1 MEWKPKFLG
10 EEDKVKILQE
20 NVGVPFEIA
29 NLLVQRGVCDFD
41 SAKKFFR
48 PELSDLHDP
57 FLMLGMEATVER
69 ISTAIGSQEKIMVY
83 GDYDVDGTTSVAL
96 VFSYLTSYYSNCIY
110 YIPDRYEEGYGI
122 SKKGIDHAKKE
133 AISLIIALDC
143 GIKALD
149 NVAYAKEQGID
160 FIICDHHLPGADLP
174 DAFAILNPKQK
185 NCNYPFKELCGC
197 GIGFKLIQAL
207 SQERDLSL
215 ETLLP
220 YLDLVAMAIAADVVP
235 IHNENRTLTY
245 YGLAQIQEYPREGIK
260 LFIAGLKRKLN
271 VSDLVFVIA
280 PRINGAGRIK
290 HGSNAVEL
298 LLSTE
303 PNDAISKGRV
313 IELLNSERK
322 ALDQNITGQALDQI
336 VENQEQNNYSTV
348 VFQPDWHKGVIGIVA
363 SRLIETYYRPT
374 AVFTAS
380 AGFLTGS
387 VRSVK
392 GVDVYQ
398 ILDSCKDYIEKFGGH
413 RYAAGLTIKAEDYI
427 PFKKAFE
434 QAVAAIIKPEQR
446 VPCIYYDMEIS
457 FDKITPKFYRI
468 MNQMAPFGPGNLR
481 PVFMTKNC
489 MDAGKSRAIG
499 EDKTHLK
506 LYTID
511 DSGLILSGI
520 GFGMAHYISR
530 IKSRNSFKLLYTVE
544 ENEFKGEISLQ
555 LKLKDLRF

>member
-235 IHNENRTLTY
+235 IHHENRTLTY